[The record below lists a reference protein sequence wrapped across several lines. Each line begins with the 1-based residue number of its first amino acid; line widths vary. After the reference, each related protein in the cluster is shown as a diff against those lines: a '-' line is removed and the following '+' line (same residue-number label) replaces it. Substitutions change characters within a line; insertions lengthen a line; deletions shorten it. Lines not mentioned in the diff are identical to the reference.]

1 MAAKRDCVRSLA
13 VAALRRHAPPPSG
26 RRFAPHAASGR
37 QRPAAPR
44 GTNARRRHNIMRKSR
59 EMRPFGAD
67 PQEGGRTSGHPPSA
81 IDQGRVC
88 PHRFFGRYHQGELG
102 ARFSPQRVPPLR
114 LAPPGGLTHPN
125 RRRQTLRAGAEDAGG
140 TTERPVCTRARAT
153 GDAKGDAPPW
163 NPHQSGASASS
174 ARKQIANA
182 RTI

>member
-1 MAAKRDCVRSLA
+1 MAAKTDCVRSLA

-26 RRFAPHAASGR
+26 RRFAPLRHSGA
-37 QRPAAPR
+37 PAPHCAQGKRMRGEDTTRGSKAGGRDRWCRSAER
-44 GTNARRRHNIMRKSR
+44 GT
-59 EMRPFGAD
+59 D
-67 PQEGGRTSGHPPSA
+67 GHPPYA

-114 LAPPGGLTHPN
+114 LAPPGGFTHPN

-140 TTERPVCTRARAT
+140 TTEPPVCTRARAT